1 MKSHLHTSLGLL
13 SKQLA
18 HEEDLLRLALSKS
31 GGSPDSFAPIWS
43 SIRGF
48 ERMVALLY
56 RLRSVTPTGDPKR
69 IYHEDAV
76 ADISHSLL
84 QNPSTIRRAQ
94 GRTSFTTEY
103 RKIWREELSLF
114 IYCLTLFT
122 ASLLVG
128 WVFTVHKP
136 EYVIVLIPQ
145 HLNEMI
151 LDNEQWFSRLREAP
165 LLYGFQ
171 IAANNIKV
179 CLYSFSLGI
188 LLGLGG
194 IGVMSFN
201 GIFIGAL
208 VGYASVNGFAD
219 PLLHFML
226 AHGPL
231 ELTVIV
237 ASAFASLQ
245 YGRAFYMR
253 PLSQFP
259 NNIRYGAKR
268 AFTVILG
275 VTPWLILAATIES
288 FVSPFQY
295 LSPQAKLILGL
306 TVAVLFW
313 LWTFWP
319 VQEETLTAN
328 GNRGA

>member
-1 MKSHLHTSLGLL
+1 MVGLL
-13 SKQLA
+13 YQ
-18 HEEDLLRLALSKS
+18 
-31 GGSPDSFAPIWS
+31 
-43 SIRGF
+43 
-48 ERMVALLY
+48 
-56 RLRSVTPTGDPKR
+56 LRSVTLADDPKR

-84 QNPSTIRRAQ
+84 QNPATARHDQRAI
-94 GRTSFTTEY
+94 TFTAEY
-103 RKIWREELSLF
+103 RKIWREDLSLF
-114 IYCLTLFT
+114 VYCVTLFL

-128 WVFTVHKP
+128 WFFTVHKP
-136 EYVIVLIPQ
+136 EYVVVLIPQ
-145 HLNEMI
+145 GLNEMI
-151 LDNEQWFSRLREAP
+151 LDNEQWFSRLKKAP

-188 LLGLGG
+188 LFGLGG
-194 IGVMSFN
+194 LGIMSFN
-201 GIFIGAL
+201 GVFIGAI

-259 NNIRYGAKR
+259 NNIRYGTKR

-275 VTPWLILAATIES
+275 VTPWLILAAMIES
-288 FVSPFQY
+288 FVSPFDY
-295 LSPQAKLILGL
+295 LPPQAKLVLGL
-306 TVAVLFW
+306 AVAVLFW

-319 VQEETLTAN
+319 LQQKNPAE
-328 GNRGA
+328 